1 MKDAADYLAH
11 IRALIIRDPKVRHW
25 RVVREEVEGDLGL
38 FRYRLVLRDGGEL
51 EMFERFQVVK
61 GDVEVTKYSF
71 HWQDAGG
78 RLRKR
83 WDNAPHY
90 PDIPTHPHHVHDS
103 GEMDAVPHGPVVAE
117 DVLALVSQALDS

>member
-11 IRALIIRDPKVRHW
+11 IRVLIIRNPQVRHW
-25 RVVREEVEGDLGL
+25 GVVREEVEGDLGL
-38 FRYRLVLRDGGEL
+38 FRYLLVLRDGGEL